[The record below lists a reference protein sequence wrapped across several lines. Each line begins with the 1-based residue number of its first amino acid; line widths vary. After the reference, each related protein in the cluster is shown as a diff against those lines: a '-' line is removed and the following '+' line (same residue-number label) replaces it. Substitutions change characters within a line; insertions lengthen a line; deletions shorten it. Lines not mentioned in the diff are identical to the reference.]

1 MTINATTPRLDD
13 LLADAARRHPE
24 RPALV
29 GHGDSWSYAELE
41 QAVCALTAELT
52 ASGLRPGRRVGVYAP
67 KTPATVI
74 ALYAALRAG
83 AVVAPLDVADPP
95 LRTGRMLR
103 NAGISLL
110 VTTERFLP
118 AARRAAA
125 EARGAASE
133 ACGPASEAR
142 GAASE
147 VDQHPYG
154 ERDFD
159 HGLVALEVLSPVEQP
174 ATLPAPVDRGG
185 YILFTS
191 GSTGWPKG
199 VLLSHENVAHYALW
213 AAAEFELTPVDRIG
227 SQAALTFDLTTF
239 DLYSAA
245 AAGACVVLL
254 PDMLRSFPRDVVTWL
269 NEQRITA
276 FMAVP
281 SLYHNLLQ
289 QGGIADA
296 LPPTLRI
303 AAFGGEPFAPHLL
316 EEYLQLLG
324 DRPFYNL
331 YGPTETNACTYYRM
345 PRNWTADQELTI
357 GRGIA
362 DVHIE
367 VLDDDGRPTD
377 GEGEIHIA
385 GPTVFQGYL
394 RDGHLTDPTV
404 RVPFRDGVVRRAY
417 ASGDLGRITA
427 DGRVFLRGRRDFQVK
442 RRGHRI
448 DLLDIESAAL
458 DLPQVATAA
467 AVARAGDHAGQI
479 WVYAQTTAAEREL
492 LAELRAALPPR
503 MLPDRIVPVPSL
515 PLTISGKVDRRAL
528 SEGVAATPLPP
539 AAPAAT
545 TPLNTPQE
553 NPA

>member
-1 MTINATTPRLDD
+1 MTTRTTTPRLDD
-13 LLADAARRHPE
+13 LLADAARYHPD
-24 RPALV
+24 RPALA
-29 GHGDSWSYAELE
+29 GQDATWTYAELE
-41 QAVCALTAELT
+41 CAVAALAAELT
-52 ASGLRPGRRVGVYAP
+52 AAGVHPGQRVGVYAP

-83 AVVAPLDVADPP
+83 AVTAPMDVADPP
-95 LRTGRMLR
+95 LRTARMLR

-110 VTTERFLP
+110 LTTERFRT
-118 AARRAAA
+118 AARKAAA
-125 EARGAASE
+125 GIRDAASV
-133 ACGPASEAR
+133 GDRHIPA
-142 GAASE
+142 
-147 VDQHPYG
+147 
-154 ERDFD
+154 EREFG
-159 HGLVALEVLSPVEQP
+159 HGLAAVEVLRPAEQP
-174 ATLPAPVDRGG
+174 AALPAPADRGG

-213 AAAEFELTPVDRIG
+213 ATEEFGLTPEDRIG

-245 AAGACVVLL
+245 AAGACAVLL
-254 PDMLRSFPRDVVTWL
+254 PDTLRSFPRDVVGWL

-296 LPPTLRI
+296 LPPSLRI
-303 AAFGGEPFAPHLL
+303 AAFGGEAFAPHLL
-316 EEYLQLLG
+316 EHYLRLLG

-331 YGPTETNACTYYRM
+331 YGPTETNACTYYRV
-345 PRNWTADQELTI
+345 PRDWTADQELTI
-357 GRGIA
+357 GRGIGG
-362 DVHIE
+362 VHIE
-367 VLDDDGRPTD
+367 VLDADGRPTD

-394 RDGHLTDPTV
+394 RDGRLTDPTV

-458 DLPQVATAA
+458 DLPQVRTAA
-467 AVARAGDHAGQI
+467 AVSKGGSHAGQI
-479 WVYAQTTAAEREL
+479 WVYAQTTASEREL
-492 LAELRAALPPR
+492 LAELRTALPHR
-503 MLPDRIVPVPSL
+503 MLPDRVVPVQSL
-515 PLTISGKVDRRAL
+515 PVTVSGKVDRRAL
-528 SEGVAATPLPP
+528 AEDLPP
-539 AAPAAT
+539 TPIPHAAPAANTALT
-545 TPLNTPQE
+545 THQE
-553 NPA
+553 NPS

>member
-1 MTINATTPRLDD
+1 MTTWTTTPRLDD
-13 LLADAARRHPE
+13 LLADAARRHPD
-24 RPALV
+24 RPALA
-29 GHGDSWSYAELE
+29 GQGATWTYAELE
-41 QAVCALTAELT
+41 RAVAALAAELT
-52 ASGLRPGRRVGVYAP
+52 AAGVHRGQRVGVYAP

-83 AVVAPLDVADPP
+83 AVVAPMDVADPA
-95 LRTGRMLR
+95 LRTARMLR

-110 VTTERFLP
+110 LTTERFRT
-118 AARRAAA
+118 AARTAAA
-125 EARGAASE
+125 GARDAVPDGDRRV
-133 ACGPASEAR
+133 PADREF
-142 GAASE
+142 G
-147 VDQHPYG
+147 
-154 ERDFD
+154 
-159 HGLVALEVLSPVEQP
+159 HGLAAVEVLRPAEQP
-174 ATLPAPVDRGG
+174 VTLPAPADRGG

-213 AAAEFELTPVDRIG
+213 AAEEFGLTPEDRIG

-245 AAGACVVLL
+245 AAGACAVLL
-254 PDMLRSFPRDVVTWL
+254 PDMLRSFPRDVVGWL

-296 LPPTLRI
+296 LPASLRI
-303 AAFGGEPFAPHLL
+303 AAFGGEAFAPHLL
-316 EEYLQLLG
+316 ERYLRLLG

-331 YGPTETNACTYYRM
+331 YGPTETNACTYYRV
-345 PRNWTADQELTI
+345 PRDWTAEQELTI
-357 GRGIA
+357 GRGIGG
-362 DVHIE
+362 VHIE
-367 VLDDDGRPTD
+367 VLDADGRPTD

-394 RDGHLTDPTV
+394 RDGRLTDPTV

-448 DLLDIESAAL
+448 DLLDIENAAL
-458 DLPQVATAA
+458 DLPQVTTAA
-467 AVARAGDHAGQI
+467 AVAKDGAHAGQI
-479 WVYAQTTAAEREL
+479 WVYAQTTATEREL
-492 LAELRAALPPR
+492 LAELRTALPHR

-515 PLTISGKVDRRAL
+515 PVTVSGKVDRRAL
-528 SEGVAATPLPP
+528 ADDLPATSVPH
-539 AAPAAT
+539 AAPTANTALT
-545 TPLNTPQE
+545 TLQE
-553 NPA
+553 NPS

>member
-1 MTINATTPRLDD
+1 MTTQTTTPRLDE
-13 LLADAARRHPE
+13 LLAGTARRHPD
-24 RPALV
+24 RPALA
-29 GHGDSWSYAELE
+29 GQGDTWTYAELE
-41 QAVCALTAELT
+41 QAVAALATELT
-52 ASGLRPGRRVGVYAP
+52 AVGVYPGQRVGIYAP

-74 ALYAALRAG
+74 ALYSALRAG
-83 AVVAPLDVADPP
+83 AVVAPMDVSDPP
-95 LRTGRMLR
+95 LRTSRMLR

-110 VTTERFLP
+110 LTTERFRT
-118 AARRAAA
+118 AARQAAA
-125 EARGAASE
+125 GARDAEPDDDRHTCA
-133 ACGPASEAR
+133 
-142 GAASE
+142 
-147 VDQHPYG
+147 
-154 ERDFD
+154 EREFA
-159 HGLVALEVLSPVEQP
+159 HGLAALEVLRPAGQP

-213 AAAEFELTPVDRIG
+213 AAGEFGLTPDDRIG

-254 PDMLRSFPRDVVTWL
+254 PDMLRSFPRDVVGWL

-296 LPPTLRI
+296 LPPSLRI
-303 AAFGGEPFAPHLL
+303 AAFGGEAFTPHLL
-316 EEYLQLLG
+316 ERYLGLLG

-331 YGPTETNACTYYRM
+331 YGPTETNACTYHRV
-345 PRNWTADQELTI
+345 PRDWTADQELTI
-357 GRGIA
+357 GRGIGG
-362 DVHIE
+362 VHIE
-367 VLDDDGRPTD
+367 VLDADGRPTD

-394 RDGHLTDPTV
+394 RDGRLTDPTV

-458 DLPQVATAA
+458 ELPQVATAA
-467 AVARAGDHAGQI
+467 AVAMAGAHAGQI
-479 WVYAQTTAAEREL
+479 WVYAQTTATEREL
-492 LAELRAALPPR
+492 LAELRAALPHR
-503 MLPDRIVPVPSL
+503 MLPDRVVPVSSL
-515 PLTISGKVDRRAL
+515 PVTISGKVDRRAL
-528 SEGVAATPLPP
+528 ADNVPPASLPL
-539 AAPAAT
+539 AAPAAN
-545 TPLNTPQE
+545 TPLNASPE
-553 NPA
+553 NPS

>member
-1 MTINATTPRLDD
+1 MTAQTTTPRLDD
-13 LLADAARRHPE
+13 LLAEAARRHPD
-24 RPALV
+24 RPALA
-29 GHGDSWSYAELE
+29 GQGALWTYAELE
-41 QAVCALTAELT
+41 RAVAGLAAELS
-52 ASGLRPGRRVGVYAP
+52 AAGVHPGQRVGVYAP

-83 AVVAPLDVADPP
+83 AVTAPMDVADPP
-95 LRTGRMLR
+95 LRTARMLR

-110 VTTERFLP
+110 LTTERFRS
-118 AARRAAA
+118 AARKATAGVRDAVPDGDRRIPAERAF
-125 EARGAASE
+125 G
-133 ACGPASEAR
+133 
-142 GAASE
+142 
-147 VDQHPYG
+147 
-154 ERDFD
+154 
-159 HGLVALEVLSPVEQP
+159 HGLAAIEVLRPAEQP
-174 ATLPAPVDRGG
+174 ATPPAPADRGG

-213 AAAEFELTPVDRIG
+213 AAEEFGLTPEDRIG

-254 PDMLRSFPRDVVTWL
+254 PDMLRSFPRDVVGWL

-296 LPPTLRI
+296 LPSSLRI
-303 AAFGGEPFAPHLL
+303 AAFGGEAFAPHLL
-316 EEYLQLLG
+316 EHYLRLLG

-331 YGPTETNACTYYRM
+331 YGPTETNACTYYRV
-345 PRNWTADQELTI
+345 PRDWTAEQELTI
-357 GRGIA
+357 GRGIGG
-362 DVHIE
+362 VHIE
-367 VLDDDGRPTD
+367 VLDADGRPTD

-394 RDGHLTDPTV
+394 RDGRLTDPTV

-458 DLPQVATAA
+458 DLPQVRTAA
-467 AVARAGDHAGQI
+467 AVAKGGAHAGQI
-479 WVYAQTTAAEREL
+479 WVYAQTTSGEREL
-492 LAELRAALPPR
+492 LAQLRTALPHR
-503 MLPDRIVPVPSL
+503 MLPDRIVPVASL
-515 PLTISGKVDRRAL
+515 PVTVSGKVDRRAL
-528 SEGVAATPLPP
+528 ADGLSPAPVPH
-539 AAPAAT
+539 AAPAADTALT
-545 TPLNTPQE
+545 TLQE
-553 NPA
+553 NPS

>member
-1 MTINATTPRLDD
+1 MTAKATTPRLDD

-24 RPALV
+24 RPALA
-29 GHGDSWSYAELE
+29 GQGESWTYAELE
-41 QAVCALTAELT
+41 QAVTALAAELT
-52 ASGLRPGRRVGVYAP
+52 ACGLHPGQRVGVYAP

-110 VTTERFLP
+110 LTTERFRT
-118 AARRAAA
+118 AAHRASA

-133 ACGPASEAR
+133 G
-142 GAASE
+142 
-147 VDQHPYG
+147 DQHPHG

-159 HGLVALEVLSPVEQP
+159 HGLVAVEVLSPAEQP

-213 AAAEFELTPVDRIG
+213 AADEFGLTPDDRIG

-316 EEYLQLLG
+316 ERYRRLLG
-324 DRPFYNL
+324 VRPVYNL
-331 YGPTETNACTYYRM
+331 YGPTDTNACTYYRM
-345 PRNWTADQELTI
+345 PRTWTADQELTI
-357 GRGIA
+357 GRGIGG
-362 DVHIE
+362 VHIE
-367 VLDDDGRPTD
+367 VLDDEGRPTD

-394 RDGHLTDPTV
+394 RDGRLTDPTV
-404 RVPFRDGVVRRAY
+404 HVPFRDGVVRRAY

-458 DLPQVATAA
+458 ELPQVATAA
-467 AVARAGDHAGQI
+467 AVAKAGDHAGQI
-479 WVYAQTTAAEREL
+479 WVYAQTTATEREL
-492 LAELRAALPPR
+492 LAELRAALPHR

-515 PLTISGKVDRRAL
+515 PVTISGKVDRRAL
-528 SEGVAATPLPP
+528 SEGASAAPVPL

-545 TPLNTPQE
+545 TPLNTLQE
-553 NPA
+553 NLS